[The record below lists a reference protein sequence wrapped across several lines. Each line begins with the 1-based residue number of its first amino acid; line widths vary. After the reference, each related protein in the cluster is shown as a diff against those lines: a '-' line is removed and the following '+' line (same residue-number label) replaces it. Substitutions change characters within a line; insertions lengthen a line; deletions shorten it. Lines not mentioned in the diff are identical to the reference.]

1 MSLNIQLNSDDIT
14 QLRWNIPSATSRKIY
29 AKHILANIQMRLKI
43 VQSYELVHPQNGLW
57 I

>member
-43 VQSYELVHPQNGLW
+43 LQSYELVHPQNGLW